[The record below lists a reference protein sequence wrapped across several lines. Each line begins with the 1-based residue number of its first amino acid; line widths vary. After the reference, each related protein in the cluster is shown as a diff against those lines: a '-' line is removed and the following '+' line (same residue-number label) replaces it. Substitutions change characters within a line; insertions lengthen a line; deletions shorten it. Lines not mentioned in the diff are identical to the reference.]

1 MHSYQLTVYNV
12 KISKCDNSLMTAQ
25 RQSIIVGAK
34 QRSALANYIRPK
46 QRLST
51 PTVKGREK
59 RKKHR
64 KQCHFCYFC
73 NLTLVNLPTSQ
84 LVYSKNKVTQ

>member
-1 MHSYQLTVYNV
+1 MNSYQLTVYNV
-12 KISKCDNSLMTAQ
+12 KINQCDNSFMTEQ

-51 PTVKGREK
+51 STVKGREK
-59 RKKHR
+59 RKNIENSVTFVTFVTLHSLT
-64 KQCHFCYFC
+64 YLLI
-73 NLTLVNLPTSQ
+73 NLFTL
-84 LVYSKNKVTQ
+84 KIK